1 MKWRGRPGR
10 NGRAGELPLVWLAV
24 AVALAGLAA
33 VSFFKERV
41 GMALGREA
49 NTLLAADL
57 SLASDHPLAPALAQE
72 ARRRG
77 LTALETVAFPS
88 MARPATRG
96 GVDSRSLLAGIKAV
110 APGYPL
116 RGRLRV
122 APAPYAADGPT
133 RNLPEPGACWLDA
146 RLAAGLGVSVGDSV
160 GVGQSWLRVTGILT
174 FEGERGGDFI
184 ALAPRL
190 LMRTEDLPG
199 TGLLQ
204 EGSRAV
210 HRLLLAGP
218 AEAVAAYA
226 AWLKPRLERGQT
238 LETLAD
244 ARPELRGVLDQAQ
257 RYLGL
262 VAVLGVLLAAAAI
275 RLALERHVRR
285 QYDRYALMRCFGA
298 SRRRALFLH
307 LRPLLA
313 VGLLAGL
320 AGGVL
325 GWLAQAGL
333 VGLLGDGL
341 GLALPAATLRPLA
354 LSVLAGPLL
363 VLAVGLPALVRLGRV
378 PVGRVL
384 RRDLEPP
391 RGADLVAH
399 GAGLALV
406 LGLLMWQAGEP
417 RLGAQVAAGT
427 ALALGL
433 AALVLRGL
441 LLPVPWLARRLPA
454 SRRPWLLG
462 LGLALD
468 GLGRR
473 GWVTTLQV
481 LALALGLLAM
491 LLLGFTQDDLLSRW
505 RGRVP
510 AGAPDRFLINV
521 QPEQVAQVRSFLA
534 AGGVPEVRFY
544 PMVRGRLERIAGRPV
559 RAADYP
565 GDRARRLA
573 EREFNLS
580 AFADLPP
587 DNRVVAGHWWR
598 GEGQGFSVE
607 SGLAATLGIRLGDAL
622 EFDVGGLPLRGPV
635 ISLREVDWNSFRVNF
650 FVVAPPDALARL
662 PASYITSFRLPPG
675 GGPLL
680 ADLVAA
686 FPNLTVIDVSQALAA
701 VRDLLDRLAGAVRI
715 VFLFSLAAG
724 VLVLAAALHAR
735 RDERARA
742 AAIWRVLGADGRTVR
757 TALLLEHALTGLLAG
772 AVAAAA
778 ATGLEGFLAS
788 RVFDLPAGADLRLW
802 PAGLG
807 GGLLLALLAG
817 HFAGRRL
824 AGGGLRRAMNLD

>member
-10 NGRAGELPLVWLAV
+10 NGHAGELPLVWLAV

-88 MARPATRG
+88 MARPAARG
-96 GVDSRSLLAGIKAV
+96 GGDSRSLLAGIKAV

-116 RGRLRV
+116 RGQLRV
-122 APAPYAADGPT
+122 APAPFAADGPT

-298 SRRRALFLH
+298 SRRRALLLH

-406 LGLLMWQAGEP
+406 LGLLIWQAGEP
-417 RLGAQVAAGT
+417 RLPGIE
-427 ALALGL
+427 ALL
-433 AALVLRGL
+433 
-441 LLPVPWLARRLPA
+441 
-454 SRRPWLLG
+454 
-462 LGLALD
+462 
-468 GLGRR
+468 
-473 GWVTTLQV
+473 
-481 LALALGLLAM
+481 
-491 LLLGFTQDDLLSRW
+491 
-505 RGRVP
+505 
-510 AGAPDRFLINV
+510 
-521 QPEQVAQVRSFLA
+521 
-534 AGGVPEVRFY
+534 
-544 PMVRGRLERIAGRPV
+544 
-559 RAADYP
+559 
-565 GDRARRLA
+565 RLA
-573 EREFNLS
+573 EDEAGDGARQCPCRLGGHAQQCRRGDEDPGT
-580 AFADLPP
+580 AIADDVGDLPRRQVGA
-587 DNRVVAGHWWR
+587 DRRVEQPAALRRPAHHQKVEPVLHQQRDMVAGLEAQAAQQM
-598 GEGQGFSVE
+598 GGLVGAAVE
-607 SGLAATLGIRLGDAL
+607 FAVGDAL
-622 EFDVGGLPLRGPV
+622 AGTRHPIG
-635 ISLREVDWNSFRVNF
+635 
-650 FVVAPPDALARL
+650 
-662 PASYITSFRLPPG
+662 
-675 GGPLL
+675 
-680 ADLVAA
+680 DLV
-686 FPNLTVIDVSQALAA
+686 
-701 VRDLLDRLAGAVRI
+701 
-715 VFLFSLAAG
+715 
-724 VLVLAAALHAR
+724 R
-735 RDERARA
+735 RGLCVERRM
-742 AAIWRVLGADGRTVR
+742 RH
-757 TALLLEHALTGLLAG
+757 E
-772 AVAAAA
+772 
-778 ATGLEGFLAS
+778 
-788 RVFDLPAGADLRLW
+788 
-802 PAGLG
+802 
-807 GGLLLALLAG
+807 
-817 HFAGRRL
+817 
-824 AGGGLRRAMNLD
+824 